1 MHLSAAGIHG
11 LLLGEGGMFERINP
25 RGIAH
30 AFFAITGCVSSG
42 AVWAVV
48 APETLGTLPWPQI
61 FIGIALS
68 LWGGLTRTAERA
80 LEASKLARD
89 DKETVFYLWHELP
102 RDLIV
107 ASGVG
112 FLVFAIGSWQMWGVW
127 LLGSA
132 LWLSGYLGTRLLA
145 GLGEAALTY
154 LQRRS
159 GGRSSTND

>member
-1 MHLSAAGIHG
+1 MS
-11 LLLGEGGMFERINP
+11 ERSINP
-25 RGIAH
+25 RTVAH
-30 AFFAITGCVSSG
+30 WFFALSGSMSSG

-48 APETLGTLPWPQI
+48 APSDLVGLPWPQI
-61 FIGIALS
+61 VVGVLLS

-80 LEASKLARD
+80 LEASKAARD
-89 DKETVFYLWHELP
+89 NPPGDFQLWHELG

-112 FLVFAIGSWQMWGVW
+112 FLMFAIGSWQGWGVW

-145 GLGEAALTY
+145 GLGEAAMSY
-154 LQRRS
+154 LQRRTNPPP
-159 GGRSSTND
+159 ST